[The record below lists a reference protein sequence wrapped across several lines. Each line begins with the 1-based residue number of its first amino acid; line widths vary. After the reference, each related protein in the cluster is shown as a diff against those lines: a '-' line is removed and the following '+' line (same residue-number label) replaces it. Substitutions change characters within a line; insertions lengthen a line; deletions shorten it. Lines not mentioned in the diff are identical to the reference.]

1 MVGRPGDL
9 NRLDMLKPLFFLAFS
24 SSLRRFEL
32 SGRGDRVSIGPA
44 DELLRLSRKLVE

>member
-9 NRLDMLKPLFFLAFS
+9 NKLDMLKVLFFLAFS

-32 SGRGDRVSIGPA
+32 SGRGDRVSMGPA
-44 DELLRLSRKLVE
+44 DELLRLRRKLVE